1 MDPTVT
7 HPDQILGRSHMC
19 SDVVASKFCPGMAL
33 LVRVSMEEQDGV
45 LVQKVVLDPSG
56 TRWLERRLAIAL
68 EHRSSGRSSICRSGS
83 SSGSSSGSGNDN
95 GSGSG
100 NDNGSGS
107 SSSGG
112 SSKEASALLP
122 RVIGCYGHQ
131 PLLLRTMALGGAVN
145 GEQPVTRGSGTDRNT
160 FAMPSVGLYA

>member
-68 EHRSSGRSSICRSGS
+68 EHRSSGRSSIFRSGS
-83 SSGSSSGSGNDN
+83 SSGSS
-95 GSGSG
+95 SGSG